1 MEAKSLRPYFVV
13 IGLLA
18 LTALLLA
25 FTVDVRVS
33 DEAGIK
39 VRLPERVGDWQGK
52 EIRYCLNPACQR
64 DFLVDDLADP
74 DRCPACGGRLDT
86 MSKAEKD
93 LLPGDTVL
101 LRKRYVNPAGD
112 AVFVTI
118 VLSGKER
125 VSIHRPQICLVG
137 QGNEIVRQFVTDV
150 PLEGR
155 KPLQVMTLEMLRRG
169 TMVDGRSYEAATYYA
184 YWFVGKG
191 RETPHHVQRMI
202 WMATDRIFHNVSHR
216 WAYISVAG
224 SRAAGSQA
232 YEQVVRSFIR
242 DLYAEIVLGSG

>member
-25 FTVDVRVS
+25 MTVDVRVS
-33 DEAGIK
+33 DEAGI
-39 VRLPERVGDWQGK
+39 RILLPDRVGEWQGR
-52 EIRYCLNPACQR
+52 EIRYCLSAGCQR
-64 DFLVDDLADP
+64 DFVVDKLDDP
-74 DRCPACGGRLDT
+74 NVCPACGGPLDV
-86 MSKAEKD
+86 MSKGEKD

-101 LRKRYVNPAGD
+101 LRKRYVNAAGEQ
-112 AVFVTI
+112 VFVTI
-118 VLSGKER
+118 VMSGKER

-137 QGNEIVRQFVTDV
+137 QGNEIVRQFTVDV
-150 PLEGR
+150 PIEGR

-169 TMVDGRSYEAATYYA
+169 NLPDGRPFEQPTYYG

-216 WAYISVAG
+216 WAYISVGGARDKE
-224 SRAAGSQA
+224 SDDYQKQIS
-232 YEQVVRSFIR
+232 SFVH
-242 DLYAEIVLGSG
+242 DLYPELLPPST